1 MALIQ
6 DKGNIKVNSRRG
18 ELIRD
23 INGWDPI
30 RPRGPSWTPLLF
42 AYVVGR

>member
-6 DKGNIKVNSRRG
+6 DKGNIKVNSRQG
-18 ELIRD
+18 KLIRN
-23 INGWDPI
+23 INGRDLI
-30 RPRGPSWTPLLF
+30 RRRGPSWTPLLF